1 MSLHINRGE
10 KKLSRTISQCLHD
23 TAVMGTFLFFCF
35 SLGRH
40 ILNVMSWLL
49 WLNTGRE
56 VWFTSFFILLL
67 QGFFL
72 FFRSLLFNVQ
82 WIIFLCCL
90 GEGLAALYERRY
102 HWTQGRSEN
111 LLYRRILSLQHITF
125 PYPNAFLVGWLEK
138 MFIKRAQLTWQ
149 LPLFHANKNSRE
161 NRHII
166 TWAFLVLECYYCW
179 Y

>member
-1 MSLHINRGE
+1 MCPLLYVMSLHINRE
-10 KKLSRTISQCLHD
+10 KKNLSRTISQCLDD

-35 SLGRH
+35 SLGKH

-90 GEGLAALYERRY
+90 GEGLAALYEGRY
-102 HWTQGRSEN
+102 RWTQERSEN
-111 LLYRRILSLQHITF
+111 LLYRWILSLQHITLPHPQRIF
-125 PYPNAFLVGWLEK
+125 GWLAGEDVYK
-138 MFIKRAQLTWQ
+138 KGTINMA
-149 LPLFHANKNSRE
+149 A
-161 NRHII
+161 
-166 TWAFLVLECYYCW
+166 AFVPCK
-179 Y
+179 